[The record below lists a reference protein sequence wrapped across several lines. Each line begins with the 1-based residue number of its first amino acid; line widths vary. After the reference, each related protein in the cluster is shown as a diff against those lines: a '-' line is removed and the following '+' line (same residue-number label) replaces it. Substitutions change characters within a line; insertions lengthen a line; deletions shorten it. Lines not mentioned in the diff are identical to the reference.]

1 MAPGLSARPAC
12 DRSKILPCC
21 AFAFYTFR
29 DQRLDQCEYEEEEY
43 EDRHF
48 YKNDKG
54 EDKSSDD
61 ESGDEEI
68 ASGGRFDEAYNK
80 MTEGALDIGSE
91 YKDLYIDP
99 EEEEEVKMEMTQA
112 VAPNRLLSSSAAR
125 CAGAA
130 G

>member
-1 MAPGLSARPAC
+1 
-12 DRSKILPCC
+12 
-21 AFAFYTFR
+21 
-29 DQRLDQCEYEEEEY
+29 
-43 EDRHF
+43 
-48 YKNDKG
+48 
-54 EDKSSDD
+54 
-61 ESGDEEI
+61 
-68 ASGGRFDEAYNK
+68 

-99 EEEEEVKMEMTQA
+99 EEEEEVKMEMTRA